1 MRRSTPI
8 LMALVLTTAGCG
20 SESESSVQP
29 ATSPPASTQETT
41 VAPTVAPTD
50 APTTVPDVG
59 LDLAGAAAGAQ
70 RAIDQGDML
79 GDCPFDQQA
88 VVDAIRDLVPLVPEF
103 TSLGLTNGQVF
114 YGGEVDITYCG
125 IDPAQST
132 TATDGIEEL
141 RIDVHP
147 GVADLQQYLDEEWG
161 GDTADA
167 SPATDLLGGALRSWC
182 LEDDQCIA
190 AWQGDGLFVA
200 LVVEGVATATASDA
214 AAALEAA
221 LPIVIA
227 ELAA

>member
-1 MRRSTPI
+1 MRRGVLVTV
-8 LMALVLTTAGCG
+8 ALATLLLAGCG
-20 SESESSVQP
+20 DDGGSS
-29 ATSPPASTQETT
+29 SS
-41 VAPTVAPTD
+41 
-50 APTTVPDVG
+50 

-70 RAIDQGDML
+70 AAIDQGDNL

-88 VVDAIRDLVPLVPEF
+88 VVDAIRDVVPLVPEF

-125 IDPAQST
+125 IDPEQST
-132 TATDGIEEL
+132 SAADGIEEL

-147 GVADLQQYLDEEWG
+147 GEADLQTYLDEEWG
-161 GDTADA
+161 GDAADA
-167 SPATDLLGGALRSWC
+167 SPSSNLLGGTVRSWC

-200 LVVEGVATATASDA
+200 LVVEGVETASAADA
-214 AAALEAA
+214 AAALKAA
-221 LPIVIA
+221 LPVVVA